1 MKIARSFLL
10 LLIVAAVPG
19 ITVIG
24 AGQAAAASSTNGSC
38 ATASADAARS
48 AQSPAGPTPGGDTGW
63 G

>member
-19 ITVIG
+19 IIVIG
-24 AGQAAAASSTNGSC
+24 AGQAA
-38 ATASADAARS
+38 TASATAATAVVAGAAAGPS
-48 AQSPAGPTPGGDTGW
+48 GPTPGGDTGW